1 MSWHTKVPCRGA
13 LQQRWAAAE
22 GSPDQACCCAA
33 QEDPSFHFTRDE
45 ETNQT
50 VIEGMGELHLD
61 IIVDRLR
68 REFKARP
75 CSPCT
80 AKEPPLLPHMTAAS
94 GTVLRLDPSRPQG
107 PSPHVVLHD
116 QAPAAPGVR
125 RGSHLWC
132 CLTGTVPCLDL
143 SRRGK
148 PRGVLYAPCVQ
159 HVNHSDL
166 LWLTVAGKWE
176 YRAEASLACNLS
188 VMPRQQTE
196 GSACDAGGVRRGRAA
211 GELPRE
217 HQQSGG
223 HQVHAQEAG
232 EESHPCSDSITP
244 GSTQEH
250 TH

>member
-1 MSWHTKVPCRGA
+1 MRADPVIKIAIEPRSKGD
-13 LQQRWAAAE
+13 LE
-22 GSPDQACCCAA
+22 KMGNGLYKLA
-33 QEDPSFHFTRDE
+33 QEDPSFHYTRDE

-125 RGSHLWC
+125 RGYHLW
-132 CLTGTVPCLDL
+132 
-143 SRRGK
+143 
-148 PRGVLYAPCVQ
+148 
-159 HVNHSDL
+159 
-166 LWLTVAGKWE
+166 
-176 YRAEASLACNLS
+176 
-188 VMPRQQTE
+188 
-196 GSACDAGGVRRGRAA
+196 
-211 GELPRE
+211 
-217 HQQSGG
+217 
-223 HQVHAQEAG
+223 
-232 EESHPCSDSITP
+232 
-244 GSTQEH
+244 
-250 TH
+250 